1 MSNMMSGNTIVIC
14 KKCSKQSR
22 PNGGERSVIT
32 IPVERNRDGYHNITI
47 NMDFNL
53 PLGVVKISKEDGR

>member
-1 MSNMMSGNTIVIC
+1 MSNTIVVC

-32 IPVERNRDGYHNITI
+32 ISVERNRDGYHNITI
-47 NMDFNL
+47 NMDFDL
-53 PLGVVKISKEDGR
+53 PLGRVKISEEGGR

>member
-1 MSNMMSGNTIVIC
+1 MSNTIVVC

-22 PNGGERSVIT
+22 PDGGGRSVIT
-32 IPVERNRDGYHNITI
+32 IPVERNRDGYNNITI
-47 NMDFNL
+47 NMDFDL

>member
-1 MSNMMSGNTIVIC
+1 MKN
-14 KKCSKQSR
+14 KKLTT
-22 PNGGERSVIT
+22 ERVSVNNQGVNKVIT

-53 PLGVVKISKEDGR
+53 PLGVVKVSKEDGR